1 MAEPKTKKTGAS
13 VADFVASITDTEKQ
27 KDARALIRLMQRVTG
42 EKPKMW
48 GTSIVG
54 FGEYSYRY
62 ASGREA
68 DWPAT
73 GFSPRA
79 QSFTVYCMADFGKL
93 GPLLAKLGKHS
104 TAKSCLYIR
113 RLSDVDPVVL
123 EAIVEQ
129 AMAEARAL
137 SSAGESS
144 KPAPKA
150 AAPRKK
156 KAASKST
163 ARRSSS
169 KR

>member
-1 MAEPKTKKTGAS
+1 MAEPKTKKTEAS
-13 VADFVASITDTEKQ
+13 VTAFVASITDAEKQ
-27 KDARALIRLMQRVTG
+27 KDARALVRLMQRVTG

-54 FGEYSYRY
+54 FGEYRYRY
-62 ASGREA
+62 ASGREG
-68 DWPAT
+68 DWPAM

-79 QSFTVYCMADFGKL
+79 QNLTVYCMAGFGKL

-113 RLSDVDPVVL
+113 RLSDVDPAVL

-129 AMAEARAL
+129 AVEEARAL

-144 KPAPKA
+144 KPAPTA

-156 KAASKST
+156 MAASKSS